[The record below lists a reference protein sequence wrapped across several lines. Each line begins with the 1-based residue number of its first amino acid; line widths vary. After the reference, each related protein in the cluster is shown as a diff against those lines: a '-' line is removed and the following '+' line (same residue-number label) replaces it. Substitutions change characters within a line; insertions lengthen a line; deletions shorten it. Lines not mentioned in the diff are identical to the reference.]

1 MKMSMTPQKRS
12 SSFWD
17 GVIQCSY
24 AAAVTGATSC
34 LSVARSF
41 SLGWFARW
49 ALFVIA
55 DTSITPCTKKLAI
68 PRFETTRRIAVSIL
82 ISVSSARWPQIFPPP
97 YCPSVVLPS
106 AFYPVYFLIVYLC
119 CFLSIFLFVLPSL
132 LLYYYVC
139 SIRLNELEAWISL
152 SIFIAVRNYWRENVL
167 IRSEII
173 WSWLRSNMSIT
184 GIIGNYF
191 KLGNNYCR
199 WQENLFAFDGS
210 VLIEERGRIQFTVWK
225 ISLAY

>member
-119 CFLSIFLFVLPSL
+119 RFLSIFLFVLLP
-132 LLYYYVC
+132 YCFIITFVRYD
-139 SIRLNELEAWISL
+139 LNELEAWISL
-152 SIFIAVRNYWRENVL
+152 SIFIAVRNYWRENVGL
-167 IRSEII
+167 DSIRNN
-173 WSWLRSNMSIT
+173 LKLASIKYVDNR
-184 GIIGNYF
+184 NYW
-191 KLGNNYCR
+191 KL
-199 WQENLFAFDGS
+199 F
-210 VLIEERGRIQFTVWK
+210 
-225 ISLAY
+225 